1 MGWHRRRYRGRDLQR
16 AITIADLRE
25 RAMHRVPGFV
35 FEYVEGGSDDEFA
48 LRNNRA
54 AFEAL
59 QFVPATLVN
68 TEQRH
73 QRVMLFGREIA
84 SPLIVGPTGGNGV
97 LQPRGDTSLARA
109 AAAAGVP
116 FCLSTMS
123 SLRVE
128 DVPKQAGGRLWMQLY
143 ITHNR
148 HAAEDIIARADA
160 AGYEALVFT
169 TDANVFGLRE
179 WDRRNYSR
187 PGMPTW
193 RNRLEVLRHPRW
205 TWEVLLRHGA
215 PQLVNLAPFLPPGQA
230 SAVGGSTVIPKLFS
244 ARLSWEDVDWLRRL
258 WPRKLIVK
266 GVLSVADAQR
276 AAAHGCDGIVLTNHG
291 GRQMDHCVS
300 GLDVLPQIAQ
310 AVGERLTLIVDG
322 GIRRGT
328 DVIKAMALGAHAVML
343 GRAPLYGLAAG
354 GEAGVQRALEILTS
368 EIDRALGHL
377 GCNHLGELSPALLR
391 RRSAG

>member
-1 MGWHRRRYRGRDLQR
+1 MGWHRRLYQGRDLQR
-16 AITIADLRE
+16 AVSIADLRA
-25 RAMHRVPGFV
+25 RAMRRVPGFV

-48 LRNNRA
+48 LRNNRE
-54 AFEAL
+54 AFDAW
-59 QFVPATLVN
+59 QFLPSTLVH
-68 TEQRH
+68 TADRH
-73 QRVMLFGREIA
+73 QRVALFGKEIA

-97 LQPRGDTSLARA
+97 LQPNGDRSLARA

-123 SLRVE
+123 ALRLE
-128 DVPKQAGGRLWMQLY
+128 EVPEVAGGRLWMQLY
-143 ITHNR
+143 VTHNR
-148 HAAEDIIARADA
+148 ASAEDIIARAET

-169 TDANVFGLRE
+169 TDANVFGQRE

-193 RNRLEVLRHPRW
+193 RNHLSLLRHPKW
-205 TWEVLLRHGA
+205 VWDVLLRHGV
-215 PQLVNLAPFLPPGQA
+215 PQLANLAPFMPPGAA
-230 SAVGGSTVIPKLFS
+230 SAIGGSTRIPKLFS
-244 ARLSWEDVDWLRRL
+244 ARITWEDVAWLRRA
-258 WPRKLIVK
+258 WPRRLIIK

-276 AAAHGCDGIVLTNHG
+276 AADYGCDGIVLSNHG

-300 GLDVLPQIAQ
+300 GLDVLPEIAQ
-310 AVGERLTLIVDG
+310 AVGERLTLILDG

-328 DVIKAMALGAHAVML
+328 DVIKAMALGADAVIL

-354 GEAGVQRALEILTS
+354 GEPGARRALEIITT

-377 GCNHLGELSPALLR
+377 GCNSISELSPAILR
-391 RRSAG
+391 RRIR